1 MMDLPE
7 KFLMIAVLLAF
18 AYPVLK
24 RILLEWAQ
32 PARMELLEITRK
44 ILNSQKYAPEEKC
57 YVRAI
62 ADKALD
68 WKETAMIAAFFPY
81 YLAQEV
87 WKKEKTDSVY
97 SKLSKDENFQHLVD
111 LEIRSS
117 IAANPMATMIILVE
131 MSIALLVGLIIGTGL
146 DLARKIFIDILTRNR
161 PKPPQ
166 PATSAAG

>member
-1 MMDLPE
+1 MNLPE

-32 PARMELLEITRK
+32 PARMELLKIIRK
-44 ILNSQKYAPEEKC
+44 ILNSQKYLPEEKC

-68 WKETAMIAAFFPY
+68 WKETAMIAVFFPY
-81 YLAQEV
+81 YLVQEV

-97 SKLSKDENFQHLVD
+97 SKLSKDENFQRLVD

-117 IAANPMATMIILVE
+117 IAANPMATAVILIE
-131 MSIALLVGLIIGTGL
+131 MSIVLLFGLIFGAGR
-146 DLARKIFIDILTRNR
+146 DFARKIFIDLLTRNR
-161 PKPPQ
+161 PTTPQ
-166 PATSAAG
+166 PVS

>member
-1 MMDLPE
+1 MDLPE

-32 PARMELLEITRK
+32 PARMELLKITRK
-44 ILNSQKYAPEEKC
+44 ILNNQKYLPEEKC

-68 WKETAMIAAFFPY
+68 WKETAMIAVFFPY
-81 YLAQEV
+81 YLVQEV

-97 SKLSKDENFQHLVD
+97 SKLSKDENFQRLVD

-117 IAANPMATMIILVE
+117 IAANPMATAVILIE
-131 MSIALLVGLIIGTGL
+131 MSIVLLFGLIFGAGR
-146 DLARKIFIDILTRNR
+146 DFARKIFIDLLTRNR
-161 PKPPQ
+161 PTTPQ
-166 PATSAAG
+166 PVS